1 MVLPTV
7 FVNYIHISPAGGI
20 KKRRTSILVIP
31 TKISSSALRRVL
43 KPKPEA

>member
-1 MVLPTV
+1 MREELFMPHR
-7 FVNYIHISPAGGI
+7 YRYSAGRI
-20 KKRRTSILVIP
+20 KKRRTKILVIP